1 MTILRILSCGRH
13 CVSCFVLLIVV
24 TTFFS
29 MSYAYLFKYIIIGDT
44 GVGKSCLLL
53 QFTDKR
59 FQPVH
64 DLTIGV
70 EFGAR
75 MITIDGKQ
83 IKLQI
88 WDTAGQES
96 FRSIT
101 RSYYRGAAGALLV
114 YDITRRDTF
123 NHLTSWL
130 EDARQHSNS
139 NMVIMLIGNKS
150 DLEAR
155 RDVKREEGEAF
166 AREHGL
172 IFMET
177 SAKTAANVEE
187 AFIDT
192 AKEICRK
199 IQEGV
204 FDINNEANGIK
215 LGPQHSPGTPNSP
228 GSPLGRGNQS
238 SGCC

>member
-1 MTILRILSCGRH
+1 
-13 CVSCFVLLIVV
+13 
-24 TTFFS
+24 

-59 FQPVH
+59 FRPVH

-75 MITIDGKQ
+75 MVNIDEKS

-123 NHLTSWL
+123 NHLTRWL
-130 EDARQHSNS
+130 EEALQNGNK
-139 NMVIMLIGNKS
+139 NMTIMLIGNKS
-150 DLEAR
+150 DLEHR
-155 RDVKREEGEAF
+155 RQVTAEEGEQF
-166 AREHGL
+166 AKEHGL
-172 IFMET
+172 IFFET
-177 SAKTAANVEE
+177 SAKTATNVEE
-187 AFIDT
+187 AFIQT
-192 AKEICRK
+192 AQKIYEK
-199 IQEGV
+199 IQSGVYDVGNEG
-204 FDINNEANGIK
+204 NGIK
-215 LGPQHSPGTPNSP
+215 VGLPQTNAPVPGQENKTTPGGGGAQN
-228 GSPLGRGNQS
+228 GSCPCS
-238 SGCC
+238 